1 MNTTE
6 RGVTNAANLSLF
18 MVSVSHRLLQ
28 DVRRDWPE
36 CSLLD
41 LKAWFRGYVYVKEVL
56 KFLPEKLDPIL
67 SAPIFAKV
75 ANLGAVHPIPA
86 SETSL

>member
-1 MNTTE
+1 
-6 RGVTNAANLSLF
+6 
-18 MVSVSHRLLQ
+18 
-28 DVRRDWPE
+28 
-36 CSLLD
+36 LLD

-75 ANLGAVHPIPA
+75 ANLGAIHPIPA
-86 SETSL
+86 SDTPL